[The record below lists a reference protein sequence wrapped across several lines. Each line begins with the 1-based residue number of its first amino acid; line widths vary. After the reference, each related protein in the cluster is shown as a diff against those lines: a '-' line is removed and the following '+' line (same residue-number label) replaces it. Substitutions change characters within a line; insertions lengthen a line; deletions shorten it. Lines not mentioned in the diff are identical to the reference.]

1 MSDTRTPVPTGVILV
16 IRTHDA
22 REAVA
27 AAEAAMAAGIDA
39 VEITRTVPGTAEV
52 IAELTGRGTPVG
64 VGTVLDASDVAPA
77 VRAGA
82 TFVVAPDTDAL
93 VVRAA
98 REQGIAVIPGALTPT
113 EVQRAH
119 KLGADAV
126 KLFPAGAAGGARYLT
141 ELRGPLPHIPF
152 VISGGV
158 TAETAPEYFAAGAVA
173 VCVGIRMF
181 DPVTLAERDHARLVI
196 EATTFLDAARRRQ
209 RVG

>member
-1 MSDTRTPVPTGVILV
+1 MPDTRTAVPTGVILV

-22 REAVA
+22 TEAIA
-27 AAEAAMAAGIDA
+27 AAEAAMSAGIDA
-39 VEITRTVPGTAEV
+39 VEITLTVPGAADV
-52 IAELTGRGTPVG
+52 IAALAGRGTPVG

-82 TFVVAPDTDAL
+82 TFVVAPDTDEQ
-93 VVRAA
+93 VIRAA
-98 REQGIAVIPGALTPT
+98 HENNVAVVPGALTPT

-119 KLGADAV
+119 KSGADAV
-126 KLFPAGAAGGARYLT
+126 KLFPARSVGGPGYLA

-158 TAETAPEYFAAGAVA
+158 TAKTAPEYFAAGAVA

-181 DPVTLAERDHARLVI
+181 DPATLAARDHADLVA
-196 EATTFLDAARRRQ
+196 EATAFLDTARQ
-209 RVG
+209 RQPVG

>member
-1 MSDTRTPVPTGVILV
+1 MANMRTPVPTGVILV
-16 IRTHDA
+16 IRTDDA
-22 REAVA
+22 TAAVA

-39 VEITRTVPGTAEV
+39 VEITLTVPGAVDV
-52 IAELTGRGTPVG
+52 IAELAGRGTPVG

-82 TFVVAPDTDAL
+82 TFVVAPDTDEL

-98 REQGIAVIPGALTPT
+98 QDHGVAVVPGALTPT

-126 KLFPAGAAGGARYLT
+126 KLFPARSAGGPGYLI

-152 VISGGV
+152 VVSGGV
-158 TAETAPEYFAAGAVA
+158 SAETAPEYFAAGAVA

-181 DPVTLAERDHARLVI
+181 DPATLAARNHTGLVR
-196 EATTFLDAARRRQ
+196 EAQAFLSASRAPH
-209 RVG
+209 GGS